1 MVRIFQQNLL
11 RVLLI
16 KARVDYISRFQFFS
30 IPTKFKK
37 KNIFK
42 RRNIG
47 FVIILNLKIRVFM
60 VTFKVFLE
68 TLDICYFVRYSDI
81 FYIYKNSQIDI
92 FLLTNFKYSQ
102 S

>member
-37 KNIFK
+37 KTSLSAEI
-42 RRNIG
+42 
-47 FVIILNLKIRVFM
+47 
-60 VTFKVFLE
+60 
-68 TLDICYFVRYSDI
+68 
-81 FYIYKNSQIDI
+81 
-92 FLLTNFKYSQ
+92 
-102 S
+102 